1 MISKKERS
9 ERLKESTLKR
19 RAEMKKMREAIMLPP
34 ISATTHKI
42 TFDFVPLHNPYSVQR
57 YLREWNSDLKDPED
71 VKGYDAV
78 ERLIRRIRETD
89 DHLYAEYPSCE
100 KSCIGVSYS
109 GGYDSTL
116 LVANAA
122 EKGEIVVPLIVGVNN
137 DITAMWVMAELNLL
151 ELRRKYPNSIC
162 KPVTPVRLD
171 YAGSEDFYGYRLQ
184 PSIAYS
190 LAFIGDVLR
199 KNLKEIQ
206 VGFICK
212 DECISFL
219 DEFVGLYK
227 AANKFIYPYEEP
239 PVPLTFPLKKL
250 VKSEI
255 VRQLKDKHIL
265 KFPMSTCEQPSGIVL
280 GNGHGMLVYLA
291 PCSGDECCCNS
302 CRALHH
308 IPNRAHHF
316 DSALLATFGDDEFP
330 IMDTIAEAI
339 EQKFHIDKANDP
351 VESLLNDE
359 ATPEKEVKQDV
370 KRRTH

>member
-1 MISKKERS
+1 MASNKERS
-9 ERLKESTLKR
+9 ERRERLKESTLKK
-19 RAEMKKMREAIMLPP
+19 RAEMKKMREAFMLPP

-42 TFDFVPLHNPYSVQR
+42 TFDFVPLHNPYFVQR
-57 YLREWNSDLKDPED
+57 YLREWNSDLIDPVD
-71 VKGYDAV
+71 VKSYNAV

-89 DHLYAEYPSCE
+89 DHLYAEYPPCE

-116 LVANAA
+116 LIANAA
-122 EKGEIVVPLIVGVNN
+122 EKGEIVVPLIVGVNT
-137 DITAMWVMAELNLL
+137 DITAMWVMAELTLL

-184 PSIAYS
+184 PSVAYS

-219 DEFVGLYK
+219 DEFVDLYK

-250 VKSEI
+250 VKAEI
-255 VRQLKDKHIL
+255 VKQLKEKHIL
-265 KFPMSTCEQPSGIVL
+265 KFPMCTCEQPEGIVL

-291 PCSGDECCCNS
+291 PCKDCNS
-302 CRALHH
+302 CRALRHT
-308 IPNRAHHF
+308 PNRAHHF
-316 DSALLATFGDDEFP
+316 DYALLATFGDGEFP

-339 EQKFHIDKANDP
+339 ESKYHIETANDAT
-351 VESLLNDE
+351 ECCEE
-359 ATPEKEVKQDV
+359 AIVGPKKKEALCDV
-370 KRRTH
+370 KR